1 MSGPDGSDVD
11 RDGLENRPFSDEAPN
26 DNGCGSRREL
36 IRAMSEMR
44 SNPSRNGPARC
55 RSAWRCEEKQN
66 TLYAT
71 LSKSRSEWR
80 LEAEEGDLDSQDW
93 VRMLTAVSERLGIKL
108 S

>member
-44 SNPSRNGPARC
+44 SNPCRNGPARC

-66 TLYAT
+66 TLYAH
-71 LSKSRSEWR
+71 SVRR
-80 LEAEEGDLDSQDW
+80 ARNGDWKLKKAI
-93 VRMLTAVSERLGIKL
+93 LTRRTG
-108 S
+108 